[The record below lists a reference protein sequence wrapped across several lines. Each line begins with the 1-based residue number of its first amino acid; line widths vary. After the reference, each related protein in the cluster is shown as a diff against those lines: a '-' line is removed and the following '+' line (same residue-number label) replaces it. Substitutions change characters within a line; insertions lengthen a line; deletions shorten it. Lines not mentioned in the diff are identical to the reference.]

1 MTALRRRVAVPRHS
15 KASARRPLAL
25 AGKIVA
31 SVASVAVASTL
42 GIAGIALA
50 DVNDNIN
57 SQPVVHLV
65 QQNTDGS
72 TPQVTKTVSASAL
85 DGGFNMLLVGSDTR
99 TDQGGEFADAAN
111 QAASSGYGNNDVTI
125 LLHVNAAHTAA
136 TIVSFPR
143 DMIVPIP
150 SCPNPKGG
158 WYSAMSAQMINT
170 SLSYGGLA
178 CPVLTVE
185 SLLGIDNINYAAEIT
200 FDGVAAM
207 SNAVGGVA
215 VCLASPLTDP
225 YVGLDLTA
233 GTHVLKGGSA
243 LAFLRSRHGVD
254 DGSDLARISN
264 QQNFLSSLLRTVTSN
279 GVIGNPLTLFKLA
292 DAATKNMTLSD
303 TMRSPQTMVGMAL
316 ALKSIPLANITF
328 VQYPVVDD
336 PSDPNR
342 VVPDMYEGPELAK
355 ALQTDQPIA
364 LTAGNGR
371 GTELAP
377 GSTATPTPP
386 AQTPTGTASAPAGST
401 GGSTPAPTQ
410 VTLGGNAFGQTAD
423 QETCT
428 KGANGNY

>member
-1 MTALRRRVAVPRHS
+1 
-15 KASARRPLAL
+15 
-25 AGKIVA
+25 
-31 SVASVAVASTL
+31 
-42 GIAGIALA
+42 
-50 DVNDNIN
+50 
-57 SQPVVHLV
+57 
-65 QQNTDGS
+65 
-72 TPQVTKTVSASAL
+72 
-85 DGGFNMLLVGSDTR
+85 
-99 TDQGGEFADAAN
+99 
-111 QAASSGYGNNDVTI
+111 
-125 LLHVNAAHTAA
+125 
-136 TIVSFPR
+136 
-143 DMIVPIP
+143 MIVPIP

-215 VCLASPLTDP
+215 VCLATPLKDP

-342 VVPDMYEGPELAK
+342 VVPDSYEGPELGK
-355 ALQTDQPIA
+355 ALQSDQPIA

-371 GTELAP
+371 GTELAAGSP
-377 GSTATPTPP
+377 GSTPTPTN
-386 AQTPTGTASAPAGST
+386 TASAPAGT
-401 GGSTPAPTQ
+401 ATQPGSTPTPTQ

-428 KGANGNY
+428 KGAGGDY